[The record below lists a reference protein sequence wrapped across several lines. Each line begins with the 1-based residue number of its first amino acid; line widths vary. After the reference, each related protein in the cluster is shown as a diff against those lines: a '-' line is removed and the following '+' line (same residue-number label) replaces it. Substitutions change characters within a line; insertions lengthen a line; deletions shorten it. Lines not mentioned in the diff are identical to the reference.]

1 MNPMV
6 WPARLMLAIGSI
18 AASIGFWAFCAQRTI
33 LDPAAT
39 RDLAASLID
48 SAGVTESLSSQ
59 LSEQIAGLLP
69 PDIAKQVPEA
79 EIEAVA
85 AAVVSDPRVADAFAT
100 TIASVHEQLLD
111 GERQGK
117 VGIDSTAINT
127 ALVDVA
133 TGLSPQ
139 LATQLADVE
148 PIELRIDAARIPNLE
163 PVDRGVDTALLLASV
178 VAVAGFG
185 LGVSIHPEPWAAVAI
200 VGRRLAAIAVF
211 PVVLYLIV
219 PATLR
224 AIGSDSTTTLAPF
237 ANAYG
242 QRILPTAIVLLVGGI
257 ALWIG
262 GFVARRT
269 GHRSPPG
276 PSARQRGPSPHDRSS
291 RGPIDRTRAY
301 PKTSPTTPGRTDL
314 RL

>member
-1 MNPMV
+1 MAL
-6 WPARLMLAIGSI
+6 PARFMLGIGAI

-33 LDPAAT
+33 LDPTAT
-39 RDLAASLID
+39 RDLATSLID
-48 SAGVTESLSSQ
+48 TAAVTESLSSQ
-59 LSEQIAGLLP
+59 LSEQIAGSLP
-69 PDIAKQVPEA
+69 PDVAEQIPAA

-100 TIASVHEQLLD
+100 TIASIHEQLLD

-117 VGIDSTAINT
+117 VGIDSAAINT

-139 LATQLADVE
+139 LATRLADVE
-148 PIELRIDAARIPNLE
+148 PFELRIDAARIPDLE
-163 PVDRGVDTALLLASV
+163 PVDRGVDTALVIASLI
-178 VAVAGFG
+178 AIAGFG

-219 PATLR
+219 PAGLR
-224 AIGSDSTTTLAPF
+224 AIGSTTSTTLAPF

-242 QRILPTAIVLLVGGI
+242 KRILPTAIVLLVGGI

-262 GFVARRT
+262 GFVARRARRHPSS
-269 GHRSPPG
+269 GRSAPRG
-276 PSARQRGPSPHDRSS
+276 NSSARDRARGS
-291 RGPIDRTRAY
+291 DRTRTY
-301 PKTSPTTPGRTDL
+301 PATSPATPGRTDL